1 MKHFYVFMMAL
12 VASLFLGVVSVSA
25 ATKEEVDY
33 GVMEL
38 NKEYEMTSGN
48 NFFGTFTP
56 EKDGYLQVY
65 TSGSDV
71 LRPFKEWKG
80 TAKETMALAN
90 NEYSHIKLKAKTGYS
105 LNDYELPVKAGTTY
119 YMCGSNSSG
128 TTVKV
133 TLKMEPKVIEYF
145 GYSTK
150 EGDDEVSPTSNNTV
164 TFSFNRAITAS
175 AFIVYGDNKEESVT
189 ATFSSWSNSAVA
201 NLKEGLLKLVT
212 AGSIQEGDDLFI
224 VLRNIKENANDA
236 GDAEPLVYD
245 GEIKV
250 KVKMGK
256 APAMLQG
263 ATLDGVPVTADT
275 KFLTYYAPGTGK
287 LVLTFSK
294 ALDPTS
300 GNAYFSF
307 GSFDDKDNGGYYRED
322 NDDASVANAFKMKVE
337 GNQVILDFSGKRRAV
352 NDMVSSTES
361 IRGADYTKINLQ
373 ISNIKDTDGTRA
385 FTTSSTTQGRFNYS
399 LTLDVPETNVSCE
412 FTPNNGASIK
422 DQDEVEIWITD
433 YETLSFQGVSF
444 SYDQKANGIE
454 PEEDPDGNIDI
465 IKDVVVEMKD
475 IKVEKDMDA
484 IEDNAYILT
493 VPIPAEV
500 KNMNNVTVSLYKVTC
515 ADGVDYTDAIAA
527 KYNVVTDGIENITW
541 NGNKTAKV
549 YNLNG
554 QQVSKDAKNLHG
566 IYVVDGKKVVL
577 K

>member
-12 VASLFLGVVSVSA
+12 VAGLFLGVASVSA
-25 ATKEEVDY
+25 ATEEEVDY

-65 TSGSDV
+65 TSGSSIF
-71 LRPFKEWKG
+71 RPFKEWKG
-80 TAKETMALAN
+80 TAKETMALKD
-90 NEYSHIKLKAKTGYS
+90 NEYSHTKIKAKTGYS
-105 LNDYELPVKAGTTY
+105 NNDYEMLVKAGTTY
-119 YMCGSNSSG
+119 YMCGSNSLAR
-128 TTVKV
+128 TVNV
-133 TLKMEPKVIEYF
+133 TFKMEPKTIEYY
-145 GYSTK
+145 GSSVEEK
-150 EGDDEVSPTSNNTV
+150 GIVVSPTSNNTV
-164 TFSFNRAITAS
+164 SFKFNRAVTAS
-175 AFIVYGDNKEESVT
+175 AFIAYGDNKEESVT
-189 ATFSSWSNSAVA
+189 ANFSSWSCTATA

-212 AGSIQEGDDLFI
+212 AGSIKEGDDLTI
-224 VLRNIKENANDA
+224 ILRNIKESA
-236 GDAEPLVYD
+236 GDADPLVYD

-300 GNAYFSF
+300 GHASLIF

-322 NDDASVANAFKMKVE
+322 NDNASDANAFKMKVV

-361 IRGADYTKINLQ
+361 IRGADFTKINLQ
-373 ISNIKDTDGTRA
+373 ISNIEDTDGTRA

-399 LTLDVPETNVSCE
+399 FALDVPETNVSCE
-412 FTPNNGASIK
+412 FTPDNGASIK
-422 DQDEVEIWITD
+422 DQEEVEIWITD
-433 YETLSFQGVSF
+433 YETLTFQGVSF
-444 SYDQKANGIE
+444 SYDQEENGIE
-454 PEEDPDGNIDI
+454 PGEDSEDNIDI
-465 IKDVVVEMKD
+465 IKDVVVDMKD
-475 IKVEKDMDA
+475 IKVEQDKDA
-484 IEDNAYILT
+484 IKDNAYILT

-500 KNMNNVTVSLYKVTC
+500 KNMKNVTVSLYKVTC
-515 ADGVDYTDAIAA
+515 ADGKDYTDAIAA

-541 NGNKTAKV
+541 NGNKAAKV

-554 QQVSKDAKNLHG
+554 QQVSKDAKNLRG

>member
-1 MKHFYVFMMAL
+1 MMAL

-25 ATKEEVDY
+25 VTKEEVDY

-90 NEYSHIKLKAKTGYS
+90 NEYSHVKVKAKTGYS
-105 LNDYELPVKAGTTY
+105 NNDYEMPVKAGTTY

-128 TTVKV
+128 RTVNV
-133 TLKMEPKVIEYF
+133 TLKMEPKTIVYF
-145 GYSTK
+145 GSSV
-150 EGDDEVSPTSNNTV
+150 EDGDDVVSPTSNNTV
-164 TFSFNRAITAS
+164 TFKFNRAVTAS
-175 AFIVYGDNKEESVT
+175 AFIAYGDNKEESVT
-189 ATFSSWSNSAVA
+189 ASSSSWSCTSTA

-212 AGSIQEGDDLFI
+212 AGSVKEGDELTI
-224 VLRNIKENANDA
+224 ILRNIKESADDA
-236 GDAEPLVYD
+236 SDAEPLVYD

-263 ATLDGVPVTADT
+263 ATLDGVPVTANT
-275 KFLTYYAPGTGK
+275 KFLTYYVPGTGK

-294 ALDPTS
+294 ALDPTA
-300 GNAYFSF
+300 GYATLTF

-322 NDDASVANAFKMKVE
+322 NDDASVANAFTLKVV

-361 IRGADYTKINLQ
+361 IRGADFTKINLQ
-373 ISNIKDTDGTRA
+373 ISSIEDTDGTRA

-412 FTPNNGASIK
+412 FTPDNGASIK
-422 DQDEVEIWITD
+422 DKEEVEIWITD
-433 YETLSFQGVSF
+433 YETLTFQGVSF
-444 SYDQKANGIE
+444 SYDQKENGIE
-454 PEEDPDGNIDI
+454 PEEDSEGNIDI
-465 IKDVVVEMKD
+465 IKDVVVDMKD

-500 KNMNNVTVSLYKVTC
+500 KNMKNVTVSLYKVTC
-515 ADGVDYTDAIAA
+515 ADGKDYTDAIAA

>member
-1 MKHFYVFMMAL
+1 MMAL

-25 ATKEEVDY
+25 ATKKEVDY

-71 LRPFKEWKG
+71 IRPYKEWKG
-80 TAKETMALAN
+80 SAKETMGLAG
-90 NEYSHIKLKAKTGYS
+90 NEYSHVRLKAKTGYS
-105 LNDYELPVKAGTTY
+105 LNNYEMPVTAGKTY
-119 YMCGSNSSG
+119 YMCGTNSSG

-133 TLKMEPKVIEYF
+133 TLSMEPKKIEYF
-145 GYSTK
+145 GFSTK
-150 EGDDEVSPTSNNTV
+150 DEDEEVSPTSNNTV
-164 TFSFNRAITAS
+164 SFYFNRAVTAS
-175 AFIVYGDNKEESVT
+175 AFIAYGDNKEESVT
-189 ATFSSWSNSAVA
+189 ASFSSYSCTATA

-212 AGSIQEGDDLFI
+212 AGSIKEGDELTI
-224 VLRNIKENANDA
+224 ILRNIKESASDA
-236 GDAEPLVYD
+236 GDGEPLVYE
-245 GEIKV
+245 GEIKA

-294 ALDPTS
+294 PLDPTS
-300 GNAYFSF
+300 GNANLTF

-322 NDDASVANAFKMKVE
+322 NDDASVANAFTMKVE

-361 IRGADYTKINLQ
+361 IRGADFTSIKLQ
-373 ISNIKDTDGTRA
+373 ISNIEDIDGTRA
-385 FTTSSTTQGRFNYS
+385 FTTSSTTQGRFNYTF
-399 LTLDVPETNVSCE
+399 TLDVPETNVSSE
-412 FTPNNGASIK
+412 FTPDNGASIK
-422 DQDEVEIWITD
+422 DQDKVKIWITD
-433 YETLSFQGVSF
+433 YETLTFQGVSF
-444 SYDQKANGIE
+444 SYDQKENGIE
-454 PEEDPDGNIDI
+454 PEKDSEGNIDI
-465 IKDVVVEMKD
+465 IKDVVVDMKD
-475 IKVEKDMDA
+475 IQVEKDMDDVEA
-484 IEDNAYILT
+484 NAYILT

-500 KNMNNVTVSLYKVTC
+500 KNMKNVTVSLYKVTC
-515 ADGVDYTDAIAA
+515 ADGKDYTDAIAA
-527 KYNVVTDGIENITW
+527 KYNVVTDGIENVTW

-554 QQVSKDAKNLHG
+554 QQVSKDAKNLRG

>member
-1 MKHFYVFMMAL
+1 MMAL

-38 NKEYEMTSGN
+38 DKEYEMTSGN

-90 NEYSHIKLKAKTGYS
+90 NEYSHVKVKAKTGYS
-105 LNDYELPVKAGTTY
+105 NNDYEMPVKAGTTY

-128 TTVKV
+128 RTVNV
-133 TLKMEPKVIEYF
+133 TLKMEPKTIVYF
-145 GYSTK
+145 GSSV
-150 EGDDEVSPTSNNTV
+150 EDGDDVVSPTSNNTV
-164 TFSFNRAITAS
+164 TFKFNRAVTAS
-175 AFIVYGDNKEESVT
+175 AFIAYGDNKEESVT
-189 ATFSSWSNSAVA
+189 ASSSSLSCTSTA

-212 AGSIQEGDDLFI
+212 AGSVKEGDELTI
-224 VLRNIKENANDA
+224 ILRNIKESADDA
-236 GDAEPLVYD
+236 SDAEPLVYD

-263 ATLDGVPVTADT
+263 ATLDGVPVTANT

-294 ALDPTS
+294 ALDPTA
-300 GNAYFSF
+300 GYATLTF

-322 NDDASVANAFKMKVE
+322 NDDASVANAFTMKVV

-361 IRGADYTKINLQ
+361 IRGADFTKINLQ
-373 ISNIKDTDGTRA
+373 ISSIEDTDGTRA

-412 FTPNNGASIK
+412 FTPDNGASIK
-422 DQDEVEIWITD
+422 DKDEVEIWITD
-433 YETLSFQGVSF
+433 YETLTFQGVSF
-444 SYDQKANGIE
+444 SYDQKENGIE
-454 PEEDPDGNIDI
+454 PEEDSEGNIDI
-465 IKDVVVEMKD
+465 IKDVVVDMKD

-493 VPIPAEV
+493 VPIPKEV
-500 KNMNNVTVSLYKVTC
+500 KNMKNVTVSLYKVTC
-515 ADGVDYTDAIAA
+515 ADGKDYTDAIAA

>member
-1 MKHFYVFMMAL
+1 MMAL

-90 NEYSHIKLKAKTGYS
+90 NEYSHVKVKAKSGYS
-105 LNDYELPVKAGTTY
+105 NNDYEMPVKAGTTY

-128 TTVKV
+128 RTVNV
-133 TLKMEPKVIEYF
+133 TLKMEPKTIVYF
-145 GYSTK
+145 GSSVE
-150 EGDDEVSPTSNNTV
+150 EGDDVVSPTSNNTV
-164 TFSFNRAITAS
+164 TFKFNRAVSAS
-175 AFIVYGDNKEESVT
+175 AFIAYGDNKEESVT
-189 ATFSSWSNSAVA
+189 ANSSSWSCTSTA

-212 AGSIQEGDDLFI
+212 AGSIKEGDELTI
-224 VLRNIKENANDA
+224 ILRNIKENADDA
-236 GDAEPLVYD
+236 GDAEPLVYE

-300 GNAYFSF
+300 GNAYLSF

-322 NDDASVANAFKMKVE
+322 NDDASVANAFTMKVV

-373 ISNIKDTDGTRA
+373 ISNIEDTDGTRA

-412 FTPNNGASIK
+412 FTPDNGASIK
-422 DQDEVEIWITD
+422 DKDEVEIWITD
-433 YETLSFQGVSF
+433 YETLTFQGVSF
-444 SYDQKANGIE
+444 SYDQKENGIE
-454 PEEDPDGNIDI
+454 PEEDSEGNIDI
-465 IKDVVVEMKD
+465 IKDVVVDMKD

-500 KNMNNVTVSLYKVTC
+500 KNMKNVTVSLYKVTC
-515 ADGVDYTDAIAA
+515 ADGKDYTDAIAA

-554 QQVSKDAKNLHG
+554 QQVSKDAKNLRG